1 MSDIIAYKVDG
12 EIVDTQ
18 SFKFLKNVKNAEEIY
33 FDNSEDALKVIRHS
47 CAHLMAQAILALYPN
62 AKFFVGPAIEDGFY
76 YDFRVTK
83 ENGEKLGK
91 EDLPA
96 IEKKMKEF
104 IDAKEEIAKIC
115 STKIEI
121 ANEFKNDDLKQE
133 VLKRIPD
140 GEVSVYKQ
148 GDFKDICRGPHV
160 PNTKFLRFFKLTRVA
175 GAYLGGD
182 EKREMLTRIYGTAF
196 ADKEN
201 QNE

>member
-1 MSDIIAYKVDG
+1 
-12 EIVDTQ
+12 
-18 SFKFLKNVKNAEEIY
+18 
-33 FDNSEDALKVIRHS
+33 
-47 CAHLMAQAILALYPN
+47 MAQAILALYPN

-115 STKIEI
+115 STKSEI

-148 GDFKDICRGPHV
+148 GDFKDI
-160 PNTKFLRFFKLTRVA
+160 
-175 GAYLGGD
+175 
-182 EKREMLTRIYGTAF
+182 
-196 ADKEN
+196 
-201 QNE
+201 